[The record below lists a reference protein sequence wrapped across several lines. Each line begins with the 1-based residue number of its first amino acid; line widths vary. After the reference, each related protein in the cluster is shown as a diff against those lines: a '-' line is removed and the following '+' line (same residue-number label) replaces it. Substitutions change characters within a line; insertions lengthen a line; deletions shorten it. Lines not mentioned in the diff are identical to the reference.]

1 MQTLAGNAPLVLI
14 TLLVVISLY
23 KFLKIVWNNFFA
35 SNEFLGSKFPR
46 HGLGHSIK
54 PVRISNIRPLG
65 VLRGQSASEAL
76 SSRVESF
83 KVPEQTGAF
92 FHLGVQRGRSAFEEV
107 PSSRAASDMEEKVI
121 KINREWRDGDAETVK
136 VCEPQADGSYDLDA
150 SVTYRYEYLSGNDA
164 KGLRASS

>member
-1 MQTLAGNAPLVLI
+1 MIKSIMRTLVGNAPLLLI

-35 SNEFLGSKFPR
+35 FNECLDSKFPR

-92 FHLGVQRGRSAFEEV
+92 FLPGWQRESAFEEV
-107 PSSRAASDMEEKVI
+107 SSRVASGVRKVVKLI
-121 KINREWRDGDAETVK
+121 ARAGMVMVGEVWAMLMVHTILMIN
-136 VCEPQADGSYDLDA
+136 
-150 SVTYRYEYLSGNDA
+150 LSFIELNT
-164 KGLRASS
+164 

>member
-54 PVRISNIRPLG
+54 HVRISNIRPLG
-65 VLRGQSASEAL
+65 VFSGKSASEAL
-76 SSRVESF
+76 SSRVESS

-92 FHLGVQRGRSAFEEV
+92 SLFGVQRGRSAFEAV
-107 PSSRAASDMEEKVI
+107 PSSRAASDVKEEVI
-121 KINREWRDGDAETVK
+121 KINRPRRPGDEDTVE
-136 VCEPQADGSYDLDA
+136 VCELQADGSYDIDKLTIYQ
-150 SVTYRYEYLSGNDA
+150 VKYLGGGGA
-164 KGLRASS
+164 